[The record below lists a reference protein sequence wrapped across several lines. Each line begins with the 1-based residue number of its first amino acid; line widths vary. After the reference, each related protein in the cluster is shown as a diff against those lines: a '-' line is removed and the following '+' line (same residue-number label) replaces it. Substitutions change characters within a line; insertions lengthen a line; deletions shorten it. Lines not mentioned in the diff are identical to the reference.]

1 MYHRD
6 DTCMVMDWGMTL
18 RKIVVYGALL
28 ILFMI
33 AIGFLAFMG
42 VQAYL
47 IALLSGGFLFVQ
59 YFFSDK
65 LVLWSTGARI
75 LEENEFPKLQ
85 NMVENLAAEMGL
97 PKPKVAIV
105 QNDMP
110 NAFATGRSRN
120 HAVVAVTTGILN
132 RLNEREM
139 QAVLAHELSHIK
151 NRDMFVVTFASFIVS
166 IISYVIYFAF
176 AMFLSG
182 DNRGRGASM
191 LGWFVSMLFANTIGL
206 IIINTIS
213 RYREYGADRGS
224 AMATKNPDW
233 LISALRKISGGEYNK
248 KDAMG
253 LESAR
258 ALCISPTSGHILEL
272 FSTHAPIEK
281 RIAYLEKVKAEMYE
295 Y

>member
-1 MYHRD
+1 
-6 DTCMVMDWGMTL
+6 MVMDWGLTL
-18 RKIVVYGALL
+18 RKFVVYGALL
-28 ILFMI
+28 ILFML
-33 AIGFLAFMG
+33 AIGFLALMG
-42 VQAYL
+42 VNAYL
-47 IALLSGGFLFVQ
+47 IALISGGFLFIQ

-75 LEENEFPKLQ
+75 LEENDAPRLHLL
-85 NMVENLAAEMGL
+85 VEKLAAEMGI
-97 PKPKVAIV
+97 PKPRVAVV

-110 NAFATGRSRN
+110 NAFATGRNKS

-139 QAVLAHELSHIK
+139 EAVLAHEMSHVK

-166 IISYVIYFAF
+166 VISYLVYFAF

-191 LGWFVSMLFANTIGL
+191 VGWIASMLFANTIGL

-224 AMATKNPDW
+224 ALTTKNPDW
-233 LISALRKISGGEYNK
+233 LISALRKISGGEYRK
-248 KDAMG
+248 EDAMG

-258 ALCISPTSGHILEL
+258 ALCISPTSGALLEL
-272 FSTHAPIEK
+272 FSTHPPIEK
-281 RIAYLEKVKAEMYE
+281 RIAHLEKVKAEMYG